1 MFKGQFKFKSATGVP
16 FTYVNG
22 DMVVYEGKI
31 YQALN
36 TTQFSPIQ
44 SSKDWK
50 YVNLSEPYRGT
61 NAPVNPKEN
70 QIWISDDGIMYVYF
84 YDGNSYQWIS
94 T

>member
-1 MFKGQFKFKSATGVP
+1 MFKGQFKFKTASGIP
-16 FTYVNG
+16 YTYVNG
-22 DMVVYEGKI
+22 DKVVYEGKI
-31 YQALN
+31 YEALN

-50 YVNLSEPYRGT
+50 YLSVSQPYRGT
-61 NAPVNPKEN
+61 YPPVSPKEN
-70 QIWISDDGIMYVYF
+70 QLWISDDGIMYVYF